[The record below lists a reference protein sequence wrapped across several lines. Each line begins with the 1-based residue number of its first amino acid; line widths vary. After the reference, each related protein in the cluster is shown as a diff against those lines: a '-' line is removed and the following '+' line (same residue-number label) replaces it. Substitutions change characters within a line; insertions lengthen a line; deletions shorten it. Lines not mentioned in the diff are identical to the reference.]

1 MFLDDEKICAI
12 LIDYLQND
20 KTNQAVLIDGEWGS
34 GKTYFICN
42 VFMEKFEAL
51 KKKKEL
57 CKSKELL
64 YLSLYG
70 MTNTDEIQTAIYEKM
85 LEKCIT
91 KNISKKAVVPM
102 KVLQKLA
109 PAGLECFGIN
119 GVDKLKDVV
128 KDIKPI
134 SDMVI
139 VFDDLERCNIE
150 INEVLGYINNLV
162 EHNNV
167 KAIIL
172 ANEKEIWR
180 SGFSVNLA
188 EKYKT
193 ALTHLQML
201 HEHSNNPQENPD
213 LTKISSIQE
222 HAEAIFSQ
230 DNGYEKVKEKLIGL
244 RIRYSKP
251 LRLSYDSVLKSIVD
265 DEDTKIILQSSSN
278 IILNQFNDRKNTN
291 IRTLAAVFIS
301 FQKINTLINRSQTE
315 CNEFIESVKIS
326 ILDYLTW
333 CTLEVKSGGQ
343 LEPWGDRDDFSK
355 NILITTSDG
364 RRIIYGYRV
373 VHDLVSFG
381 FIDEDEFIRDFEKY
395 TAMAGEIAA
404 YKKFIETE
412 SALSELINWRLLED
426 DEVEEYLKQ
435 LETELVSKKYKVSNF
450 GQIVYTLVDISRHGF
465 AIVFDSYLNPIKEH
479 IKSGYSG
486 NVSAAGFRAFE
497 NDNEANTLFANLV
510 NSLIKLVE
518 KTRKA
523 GQTTKHSYLNTGEWD
538 IEFIT
543 KCQEDSNYFMNA
555 NKFFAFFD
563 VDSFKEK
570 INHATAKEVFF
581 FLGAI
586 KQVYNF
592 NNIQDCYKGDIENL
606 RQMLAITEEELK
618 ATNKKTLHLNLGMLS
633 DVMKN
638 YLQRLESSTPSA

>member
-1 MFLDDEKICAI
+1 MFLDDAKICAI
-12 LIDYLQND
+12 LLDYIQND
-20 KTNQAVLIDGEWGS
+20 KTNQSILIDGEWGS
-34 GKTYFICN
+34 GKTYFILNEFIDCY
-42 VFMEKFEAL
+42 EGLQE
-51 KKKKEL
+51 KKK
-57 CKSKELL
+57 L
-64 YLSLYG
+64 YYVSLYG
-70 MTNTDEIQTAIYEKM
+70 VNNVGQIESAIYEKM
-85 LEKCIT
+85 LEEYIT
-91 KNISKKAVVPM
+91 KNVSESEFATKAAKLCQKAMPLF
-102 KVLQKLA
+102 LQK
-109 PAGLECFGIN
+109 FGIPSDN
-119 GVDKLKDVV
+119 DLQEIAKDL
-128 KDIKPI
+128 KPI
-134 SDMVI
+134 ANVVI

-150 INEVLGYINNLV
+150 INEILGYINNLV

-201 HEHSNNPQENPD
+201 HDYSNNSQEKPD

-251 LRLSYDSVLKSIVD
+251 LRLSYDSVLKRIVD
-265 DEDTKIILQSSSN
+265 DEDTKKILQSSSN

-301 FQKINTLINRSQTE
+301 FQKINTLINRSQIE
-315 CNEFIESVKIS
+315 RNEFIESVKIS

-343 LEPWGDRDDFSK
+343 LEPWDDSDAFSK
-355 NILITTSDG
+355 NIVITLSDG
-364 RRIIYGYRV
+364 RRIIYGYKV
-373 VHDLVSFG
+373 VHDLVSYG
-381 FIDEDEFIRDFEKY
+381 FIDEEEFISGFERY
-395 TAMAGEIAA
+395 TDRAGKIAE
-404 YKKFIETE
+404 YNKFIETE
-412 SALSELINWRLLED
+412 SALTRLINWRLLED
-426 DEVEEYLKQ
+426 EEVEEYLKQ

-465 AIVFDSYLNPIKEH
+465 AIDFDSYLNPIEEH

-486 NVSAAGFRAFE
+486 NISAAGFRAFE
-497 NDNEANTLFANLV
+497 NDNEANTLFANLI

-523 GQTTKHSYLNTGEWD
+523 GQTSKHSYLNTGEWD

-563 VDSFKEK
+563 VDSFREK
-570 INHATAKEVFF
+570 INHATAKDVFF

-592 NNIQDCYKGDIENL
+592 KNIQDCYKCDTDNL
-606 RQMLAITEEELK
+606 KQMLAIVEEILK
-618 ATNKKTLHLNLGMLS
+618 ATNKKTLHLNLIMLS

-638 YLQRLESSTPSA
+638 YLQRLESSTPSS

>member
-1 MFLDDEKICAI
+1 MFLDDAKICAI
-12 LIDYLQND
+12 LLDYIQND
-20 KTNQAVLIDGEWGS
+20 KTNQAILIDGEWGS
-34 GKTYFICN
+34 GKTFFILNEFIVRC
-42 VFMEKFEAL
+42 EGLQE
-51 KKKKEL
+51 KKK
-57 CKSKELL
+57 L
-64 YLSLYG
+64 YYVSLYG
-70 MTNTDEIQTAIYEKM
+70 INKVGQIENAIYEKI
-85 LEKCIT
+85 LEEYIAKNVSESEYAT
-91 KNISKKAVVPM
+91 KAAKICQKAMPL
-102 KVLQKLA
+102 VLQK
-109 PAGLECFGIN
+109 FGIQSDN
-119 GVDKLKDVV
+119 DLKEIA
-128 KDIKPI
+128 KDLKPI
-134 SDMVI
+134 ANVVI

-150 INEVLGYINNLV
+150 INEILGYINNLV

-188 EKYKT
+188 EKYKI
-193 ALTHLQML
+193 ALSHLQML
-201 HEHSNNPQENPD
+201 HEYSNISQEKPD

-251 LRLSYDSVLKSIVD
+251 LRLSYDSVLKKIVD
-265 DEDTKIILQSSSN
+265 DEDTTKILQSSSN

-301 FQKINTLINRSQTE
+301 FQKINTLIKRSQTKR
-315 CNEFIESVKIS
+315 NEFIESVKIS

-333 CTLEVKSGGQ
+333 CTLEVKTGGQ

-395 TAMAGEIAA
+395 TAMAGEIEA

-412 SALSELINWRLLED
+412 SALSELINWWLLED

-465 AIVFDSYLNPIKEH
+465 VINFDKYLNPIKEH
-479 IKSGYSG
+479 VASGYSEDIS
-486 NVSAAGFRAFE
+486 VAGFVAFGG
-497 NDNEANTLFANLV
+497 DNKADELFA
-510 NSLIKLVE
+510 SLINPLIRHVNKMKNV
-518 KTRKA
+518 
-523 GQTTKHSYLNTGEWD
+523 GQKYKYSYLNTEEWD
-538 IEFIT
+538 FEFVK
-543 KCQEDSNYFMNA
+543 KCKDDSSYFLNA

-563 VDSFKEK
+563 VDSFREK
-570 INHATAKEVFF
+570 MKHATPKEVHY
-581 FLGAI
+581 LLSAM
-586 KQVYNF
+586 KQVYYF
-592 NNIQDCYKGDIENL
+592 DNIQDCYKGDTENL
-606 RQMLAITEEELK
+606 RQMLAITEEVLK
-618 ATNKKTLHLNLGMLS
+618 ATNKKTLHLNLKMLS

-638 YLQRLESSTPSA
+638 YLQRLESS

>member
-91 KNISKKAVVPM
+91 KNISKKAVLPM

-265 DEDTKIILQSSSN
+265 DEDTTKVLQKNNN
-278 IILNQFNDRKNTN
+278 IILNHFDDGKNNN
-291 IRTLAAVFIS
+291 IRTLAAVFINY
-301 FQKINTLINRSQTE
+301 QKINKLVKRVQKKQD
-315 CNEFIESVKIS
+315 EFVESVKIS
-326 ILDYLTW
+326 MLDYLTW
-333 CTLEVKSGGQ
+333 CTLVVKTGGH

-364 RRIIYGYRV
+364 RRIIFAYRV
-373 VHDLVSFG
+373 VHDLVSYG
-381 FIDEDEFIRDFEKY
+381 FIDEDEFIRDFERY
-395 TAMAGEIAA
+395 TDRAGKIAE
-404 YKKFIETE
+404 YNKFIETE
-412 SALSELINWRLLED
+412 SALSELINWWLLED

-435 LETELVSKKYKVSNF
+435 LEAELVSKKYKVSNF

-465 AIVFDSYLNPIKEH
+465 AIDFDSYLNPMKEH
-479 IKSGYSG
+479 IESGYSG
-486 NVSAAGFRAFE
+486 NISVAGFRAFG
-497 NDNEANTLFANLV
+497 NDNKADELFASLINL
-510 NSLIKLVE
+510 LIKLVD
-518 KTRKA
+518 KMKNA
-523 GQTTKHSYLNTGEWD
+523 GQKYKYSYLNTEEWD
-538 IEFIT
+538 FEYVK
-543 KCQEDSNYFMNA
+543 KCKEDSNYFMNA

-563 VDSFKEK
+563 IDSFKEK
-570 INHATAKEVFF
+570 IKHATTKEVHY
-581 FLGAI
+581 LLSAI

-592 NNIQDCYKGDIENL
+592 DNIQDCYKGDTENL
-606 RQMLAITEEELK
+606 RQMLAITEEVLK

-638 YLQRLESSTPSA
+638 YLQRLESSTPSS